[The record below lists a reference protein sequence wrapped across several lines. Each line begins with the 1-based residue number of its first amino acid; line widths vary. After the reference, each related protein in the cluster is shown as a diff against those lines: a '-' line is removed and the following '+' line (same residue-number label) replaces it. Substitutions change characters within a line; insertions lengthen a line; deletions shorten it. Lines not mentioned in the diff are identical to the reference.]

1 MAITAK
7 KRVGNLG
14 ESIAE
19 KYLLRKGFKILA
31 RNYRKPWGEIDII
44 AEKGSVIR
52 FIEVKTVSRET
63 LPGVTREN
71 SDPEYRAEELVHEQ
85 KLRKLAR
92 TAEIYMSDQCL
103 DADYQID
110 AVAVYLST
118 RERKARCF
126 LYEQIL

>member
-44 AEKGSVIR
+44 AEKASVIR

-71 SDPEYRAEELVHEQ
+71 SGPEYRAEELVHEQ

-92 TAEIYMSDQCL
+92 TAEIYMHDHRL

>member
-19 KYLLRKGFKILA
+19 KYLVRRGFKILA
-31 RNYRKPWGEIDII
+31 RNYRKPWGEVDII
-44 AEKGSVIR
+44 AEKSSVLR

-63 LPGVTREN
+63 FPSVTREN
-71 SDPEYRAEELVHEQ
+71 SAPEYRAEELIHGE
-85 KLRKLAR
+85 KLHKLAR
-92 TAEIYMSDQCL
+92 MADVYMADHPEQ
-103 DADYQID
+103 DYQID
-110 AVAVYLST
+110 AVAVYLNT